1 MRRHFRSLLI
11 ASTFAVAGTLPA
23 AAQTAPLMT
32 DLMKDVGQVEQK
44 LVALAQAVP
53 ADKYD
58 WRPGTG
64 VRSVGEVFK
73 HVTSDNYLLPVMM
86 GVQADPSTGITQDY
100 KTAMAFEARPMTR
113 DSVVANLK
121 RSFAHLKQT
130 MAATTQE
137 KLGQTVSMFGQTYTG
152 QQTWILTTTHLHEHL
167 GQAIAYA
174 RSVGVVPPWSK
185 Q

>member
-1 MRRHFRSLLI
+1 MHRHVRSLLI
-11 ASTFAVAGTLPA
+11 GGTLAVAGTLPV
-23 AAQTAPLMT
+23 AAQTPQLMT

-44 LVALAQAVP
+44 MIALAQAIP

-64 VRSVGEVFK
+64 VRSIGEVFK
-73 HVTSDNYLLPVMM
+73 HVVSDNYLLPTMM
-86 GVQADPSTGITQDY
+86 GVAADPSTGITSDY
-100 KTAMAFEARPMTR
+100 KTAMAFEARPMSR
-113 DSVVANLK
+113 DTVVANLK
-121 RSFAHLKQT
+121 RSFANLKQT
-130 MAATTQE
+130 MTSTTQD
-137 KLGQTVSMFGQTYTG
+137 KLGQSVSMFGQTLTG

-185 Q
+185 